1 MSIFFSFCIINISIF
16 SKNKYSIISAIRSI
30 VLVINLEIFLSFFFL
45 FVVACSESFSFS
57 GIISIQSKFNY
68 FIFIV
73 FPLLPLV
80 IISFLLETGRAPFD
94 LLEAESELIAGYS
107 NELGGFFFALFYL
120 AEYFHLFFFSLAIS
134 CIFFGGY
141 I

>member
-68 FIFIV
+68 FFFIV

-120 AEYFHLFFFSLAIS
+120 AEYFHLFFFSSAIS